1 MATET
6 LTFNGS
12 TPLDLLLWRRFGREV
27 VGLVEQTLAAN
38 QGLAHL
44 GVCPPLGTKIVVTIP
59 KAAPPPSARKTV
71 SLYD

>member
-12 TPLDLLLWRRFGREV
+12 TPLDLLLWRRYGREV
-27 VGLVEQTLAAN
+27 AGLVEQTLSAN
-38 QGLAHL
+38 QGLADL
-44 GVCPPLGTKIVVTIP
+44 GVLPPMGTKIVVTIP
-59 KAAPPPSARKTV
+59 QAAPTPARPTV